1 MMQSELLCAAALAG
15 YLKAVVVWSQPGN
28 PRRAAQCLT
37 WQYSSCVAA
46 DVQPAQC
53 VVPAECFQKDLR
65 ALERGVI
72 KQLVVA

>member
-15 YLKAVVVWSQPGN
+15 HLKAAVGWSQPGN
-28 PRRAAQCLT
+28 PAQCLT

-53 VVPAECFQKDLR
+53 VVPAERFQKDLR

-72 KQLVVA
+72 KQLVLA